1 MGCDP
6 EEGEDGEPD
15 VEALRFRERARAE
28 VSLSEPVSDR
38 QSDVCGV
45 WYCICMQRDKSH
57 M

>member
-15 VEALRFRERARAE
+15 VEALCFRERARAGI
-28 VSLSEPVSDR
+28 SLSEQVSDR
-38 QSDVCGV
+38 RRDVCGV
-45 WYCICMQRDKSH
+45 RYRICMPRDKSH